1 MLHTGGRKRCRGP
14 GFSWRR
20 GRAWARVKA
29 LPTDSQSQGAGAPD
43 ARGRGQA
50 APAGGERTAAGDQP
64 CSLSLQPAA
73 GDQPCSLSL
82 QPQPAACRRPALQ
95 PQPAASAA
103 TSTSAAGSCPQPSLR
118 LPASRGVTA
127 CRPCGALP
135 LWHFPLIEW
144 SSSHLTAPRVPS
156 ACSTTSPGWP
166 E

>member
-43 ARGRGQA
+43 TRGRGQA

-64 CSLSLQPAA
+64 CSLSL
-73 GDQPCSLSL
+73 
-82 QPQPAACRRPALQ
+82 
-95 PQPAASAA
+95 QPAASAA